1 MNSGKYYCK
10 EVLYSQIHT
19 LHVHDHS
26 CTAFPKLAGTTS
38 GVFDKVTDYMY
49 VYMPSPSPSPPSL
62 PTTPLL
68 PSFFSFFPSLA
79 TCVSYSTPMVSH
91 TLGQLHITSMY
102 MYMRSSHTHT
112 HSHSYLPHTHTHTH
126 TYTRTQSYT
135 YSYSHTHTHA
145 QMR

>member
-10 EVLYSQIHT
+10 EVLYSQTHT

-49 VYMPSPSPSPPSL
+49 VYMPSLLPTPPPSPSPPSL

-68 PSFFSFFPSLA
+68 PSFSHSSLPLLLVCHIPHPWLVIHWDSCTSHPC
-79 TCVSYSTPMVSH
+79 TCICGRH
-91 TLGQLHITSMY
+91 TL
-102 MYMRSSHTHT
+102 
-112 HSHSYLPHTHTHTH
+112 THTHTH
-126 TYTRTQSYT
+126 IPHIPTLILT
-135 YSYSHTHTHA
+135 HTHT